1 MKKIIL
7 LIAFLLPAIFCFSQI
22 DSLDI
27 KIGQMIMVGMSG
39 QSAKKNSAIIKD
51 IKKGIVGGVLLFEY
65 NINPKNSQENLLEL
79 TNDLQEA
86 AQIPLF
92 ISIDQEGGQVNRL
105 KMKYGFPSMPSAQIV
120 GQKNDSAYSHKIGN
134 TIANSLSTCGINLN
148 FAPDVDI
155 LNPNC
160 PVLGKRNRCYSS
172 NVKTIVQCAEIMI
185 EEHKKLNIKTA
196 LKHFPG
202 HGSSTTDSHLGL
214 VDVSKTWSVEE
225 LFPYKYLIDTGK
237 VDMIMTAHIINK
249 KLDDSGLPATLSK
262 KIVTGLLRKQFH
274 YDGIVISDDMQMHAI
289 SKYYGLSQSL
299 KLSIN
304 AGVDIVIFSNNIEGS
319 KDYTPENIHATFKKI
334 VLDGDIP
341 LSRVDESY
349 SRIMNLKKNK

>member
-51 IKKGIVGGVLLFEY
+51 IKNGIVGGVLLFEY
-65 NINPKNSQENLLEL
+65 NINPKNSQENLLKL

-92 ISIDQEGGQVNRL
+92 ISIDQEGGQLNRL

-134 TIANSLSTCGINLN
+134 TIATSLSNCGINLN
-148 FAPDVDI
+148 FAPVVDI

-172 NVKTIVQCAEIMI
+172 DVKTIVQCAEIMI

-196 LKHFPG
+196 LKYFPG
-202 HGSSTTDSHLGL
+202 HGSSTSDSHLGL
-214 VDVSKTWSVEE
+214 VDVSKTWSLEE
-225 LFPYKYLIDTGK
+225 LFPYKYLIDAGN

-249 KLDDSGLPATLSK
+249 KLDKSALPATLSK
-262 KIVTGLLRKQFH
+262 KIVTGLLRKQIHFN
-274 YDGIVISDDMQMHAI
+274 GVIISDDMQMHAI
-289 SKYYGLSQSL
+289 SKFYGLEQSL

-319 KDYTPENIHATFKKI
+319 KDYTPENIHATFKKL
-334 VLDGDIP
+334 VLDRDIP

-349 SRIMNLKKNK
+349 NRIMNLKKSR

>member
-105 KMKYGFPSMPSAQIV
+105 KMKYGFVLREDEYYKVNLYIQSNQEIIKKAQEVNLENVNIIHIDSN
-120 GQKNDSAYSHKIGN
+120 GKNVIHSI
-134 TIANSLSTCGINLN
+134 
-148 FAPDVDI
+148 
-155 LNPNC
+155 
-160 PVLGKRNRCYSS
+160 
-172 NVKTIVQCAEIMI
+172 
-185 EEHKKLNIKTA
+185 NIKENKI
-196 LKHFPG
+196 LIENNNQKI
-202 HGSSTTDSHLGL
+202 
-214 VDVSKTWSVEE
+214 
-225 LFPYKYLIDTGK
+225 KYNLCK
-237 VDMIMTAHIINK
+237 INK
-249 KLDDSGLPATLSK
+249 SK
-262 KIVTGLLRKQFH
+262 
-274 YDGIVISDDMQMHAI
+274 
-289 SKYYGLSQSL
+289 
-299 KLSIN
+299 
-304 AGVDIVIFSNNIEGS
+304 
-319 KDYTPENIHATFKKI
+319 
-334 VLDGDIP
+334 
-341 LSRVDESY
+341 
-349 SRIMNLKKNK
+349 

>member
-1 MKKIIL
+1 MKKITL
-7 LIAFLLPAIFCFSQI
+7 FVAFLFSAIFCFAQV

-39 QSAKKNSAIIKD
+39 KSANKNSAIIKD

-65 NINPKNSQENLLEL
+65 NINPNNSQENLLEL
-79 TNDLQEA
+79 TNDLQKA
-86 AQIPLF
+86 AQIPLL

-105 KMKYGFPSMPSAQIV
+105 KMKYGFPSMPSAQVV
-120 GQKNDSAYSHKIGN
+120 GQKNDSVNTRQVGN
-134 TIANSLSTCGINLN
+134 TIATSLSKCGINLN
-148 FAPDVDI
+148 FAPVVDI

-172 NVKTIVQCAEIMI
+172 DVKTIAQCAEII
-185 EEHKKLNIKTA
+185 IDEHKKLHIKTA

-214 VDVSKTWSVEE
+214 VDVSKTWYVEE
-225 LFPYKYLIDTGK
+225 LFPYKYLIDNGN

-249 KLDDSGLPATLSK
+249 KLDKSGMPATLSK
-262 KIVTGLLRKQFH
+262 KIITDLLRKQLH
-274 YDGIVISDDMQMHAI
+274 YNGIVVSDDMQMHAI
-289 SKYYGLSQSL
+289 SKFYGLEQSL

-304 AGVDIVIFSNNIEGS
+304 AGVDIVIFGNNIEGS
-319 KDYTPENIHATFKKI
+319 KDYTPENIHATLKKL
-334 VLDGDIP
+334 VLEGEIP
-341 LSRVDESY
+341 MSRINESY
-349 SRIMNLKKNK
+349 NRIMALKKSR

>member
-1 MKKIIL
+1 MKKITL
-7 LIAFLLPAIFCFSQI
+7 FIAFLFPTIFGFAQV

-39 QSAKKNSAIIKD
+39 KSANKNAAIIKD
-51 IKKGIVGGVLLFEY
+51 IKNGIVGGVLLFEY
-65 NINPKNSQENLLEL
+65 NINPNNSQENLLKL

-134 TIANSLSTCGINLN
+134 TIATSLSNCGINLN
-148 FAPDVDI
+148 FAPVVDI

-172 NVKTIVQCAEIMI
+172 DVKTIAQCAEIMI

-214 VDVSKTWSVEE
+214 VNVSKTWNVEE
-225 LFPYKYLIDTGK
+225 LFPYKYLIDAEN
-237 VDMIMTAHIINK
+237 VDVIMTAHIINK
-249 KLDDSGLPATLSK
+249 KLDKSGLPATLSK
-262 KIVTGLLRKQFH
+262 RIVTDLLRKQLHFN
-274 YDGIVISDDMQMHAI
+274 GVIISDDMQMHAI
-289 SKYYGLSQSL
+289 SKFYGLEQSL

-319 KDYTPENIHATFKKI
+319 KDYTPENIHATFKKL
-334 VLDGDIP
+334 VLEGEIP
-341 LSRVDESY
+341 ISRINESY
-349 SRIMNLKKNK
+349 NRIIALKKSR

>member
-289 SKYYGLSQSL
+289 SKYYGLAQSL

-319 KDYTPENIHATFKKI
+319 KDYTPENIHATFKKL

-341 LSRVDESY
+341 FSRVDESY
-349 SRIMNLKKNK
+349 NRIMNLKKSK

>member
-1 MKKIIL
+1 
-7 LIAFLLPAIFCFSQI
+7 
-22 DSLDI
+22 
-27 KIGQMIMVGMSG
+27 
-39 QSAKKNSAIIKD
+39 
-51 IKKGIVGGVLLFEY
+51 
-65 NINPKNSQENLLEL
+65 
-79 TNDLQEA
+79 
-86 AQIPLF
+86 
-92 ISIDQEGGQVNRL
+92 
-105 KMKYGFPSMPSAQIV
+105 
-120 GQKNDSAYSHKIGN
+120 
-134 TIANSLSTCGINLN
+134 
-148 FAPDVDI
+148 
-155 LNPNC
+155 
-160 PVLGKRNRCYSS
+160 
-172 NVKTIVQCAEIMI
+172 MI

-319 KDYTPENIHATFKKI
+319 KDYTPENIHATFKKL

-349 SRIMNLKKNK
+349 NRIMNLKKSK

>member
-1 MKKIIL
+1 
-7 LIAFLLPAIFCFSQI
+7 
-22 DSLDI
+22 
-27 KIGQMIMVGMSG
+27 
-39 QSAKKNSAIIKD
+39 
-51 IKKGIVGGVLLFEY
+51 
-65 NINPKNSQENLLEL
+65 
-79 TNDLQEA
+79 
-86 AQIPLF
+86 
-92 ISIDQEGGQVNRL
+92 
-105 KMKYGFPSMPSAQIV
+105 
-120 GQKNDSAYSHKIGN
+120 
-134 TIANSLSTCGINLN
+134 
-148 FAPDVDI
+148 
-155 LNPNC
+155 
-160 PVLGKRNRCYSS
+160 
-172 NVKTIVQCAEIMI
+172 VQCAEIMI

-289 SKYYGLSQSL
+289 SKYYGLAQSL

-319 KDYTPENIHATFKKI
+319 KDYTPENIHATFKKL
-334 VLDGDIP
+334 VLDGEIP
-341 LSRVDESY
+341 LSRINESFN
-349 SRIMNLKKNK
+349 RIMALKKSR